1 MAEVAP
7 SILAADFARLG
18 EEIAAVESAGVRT
31 LHVDVMDG
39 HFVPNISIGPPVV
52 RSVRAATKLFLD
64 VHLMIED
71 PDRYVPDFAAAG
83 AQRLSVHQE
92 ACPHLHRSL
101 QLIRDEGALP
111 GVVVNP
117 ATPVHTLS
125 HVLDSVDLVLVM
137 SVNPG
142 FGGQAFLPLAYEKVR
157 ALALERADRNLDFK
171 IQVDGGVGMDN
182 AAELV
187 TAGADILV
195 AGSSIFG
202 TPDAAQAVRD
212 MTVRI
217 DEATLLRA

>member
-18 EEIAAVESAGVRT
+18 EEIAVVESAGVRT

-83 AQRLSVHQE
+83 AQRLTVHQE

-101 QLIRDEGALP
+101 QLIRDEGVLP
-111 GVVVNP
+111 GVVINP
-117 ATPVHTLS
+117 ATPVDTLT

-142 FGGQAFLPLAYEKVR
+142 FGGQSLIEHVFRKIEVLR
-157 ALALERADRNLDFK
+157 RNIDDRGLSTL
-171 IQVDGGVGMDN
+171 IEVDGGIKDHN
-182 AAELV
+182 AHRFTA
-187 TAGADILV
+187 AGAHALV
-195 AGSSIFG
+195 SGSGVFKAEDRSAVI
-202 TPDAAQAVRD
+202 AALK
-212 MTVRI
+212 
-217 DEATLLRA
+217 EA